1 MICAWDKLLSVLPMK
16 IRGDVNQIGPKK
28 LQEIRL
34 RIHNPPM
41 LCLDSEIRMLSCAV
55 SQDDLAY
62 TVNAASKYSPW
73 SAETVSMGY
82 LTADGGHRIG
92 LCGDAVIK
100 NGVMSGIR
108 KVSSINIRVA
118 KDYPGVSGRIKDIS
132 GSILLI
138 GPPGSGKTT
147 LLRDLIRRIAENANM
162 AVVDERGE
170 LFPENSF
177 PTGKGLDILRGCPK
191 NHGIEILLRTMGPE
205 WIAVDEITA
214 PADCDA
220 LIQAGWCGVKLLATA
235 HAFSL
240 DDLYTRAVYRPIV
253 KCGLFSVICVFNHDK
268 TYRVERIH
276 L

>member
-16 IRGDVNQIGPKK
+16 IREDVNQIGPEK

-41 LCLDSEIRMLSCAV
+41 LCLDNEIRMLSHTV
-55 SQDDLAY
+55 NQNDLDY

-73 SAETVSMGY
+73 SAGTVSKGY

-92 LCGDAVIK
+92 LCGDAVMK
-100 NGVMSGIR
+100 NGEMSGIR
-108 KVSSINIRVA
+108 KVSSINVRVA
-118 KDYPGVSGRIKDIS
+118 KDYPGVSCRIKDIS

-147 LLRDLIRRIAENANM
+147 LLRDLVRRIAEGANV

-170 LFPENSF
+170 LFPENGF
-177 PTGKGLDILRGCPK
+177 PIGKGVDILRGCPK
-191 NHGIEILLRTMGPE
+191 NQGIEVLLRTMGPE

-214 PADCDA
+214 SVDCDA
-220 LIQAGWCGVKLLATA
+220 MTQAGWCGVKLLATA
-235 HAFSL
+235 HAVCM
-240 DDLYTRAVYRPIV
+240 DDLHSRSVYRPIINS
-253 KCGLFSVICVFNHDK
+253 GLFSTICVLNHDK